1 MKALMKAMV
10 LESNGGPL
18 VEADRDVPAV
28 QSGHILIKISHC
40 GVCRTDLHIVDN
52 ELPEPKLPLVPGHEI
67 VGTVVEI
74 GAQEAVGNQAKDKTQ
89 SFKVGD
95 RVGVPWLGSTC
106 GHCRWCIRGKENLC
120 DNAKFTGYT
129 LDGGYAE
136 YCLAD
141 ARFCF
146 HIPDGYDDAKAAPL
160 LCAGLIGYRSYKM
173 CGDAQKIGIYG
184 FGAAAHIIAQVAAN
198 ERREIY
204 AFVRPQD
211 NDARSLAMNLG
222 CKWAGDSDGASPE
235 KLDAA
240 IIFAPVGKLVPY
252 ALSNLD
258 KAGKLILG
266 GIHMSDLP
274 AMPYEI
280 LWQERSIKSVTN
292 LTRADA
298 AEFFEKAAQFNINCS
313 VTVYPLQRANDAL
326 SDLRAGKFTGA
337 AVLRV

>member
-1 MKALMKAMV
+1 MKAMI
-10 LESNGGPL
+10 LESRGGPL
-18 VEADRDVPAV
+18 VEADRDVPEV
-28 QSGHILIKISHC
+28 ERGHLIVKITHC
-40 GVCRTDLHIVDN
+40 GVCRTDLHIIDN
-52 ELPEPKLPLVPGHEI
+52 ELKEPKLPLIPGHEI
-67 VGTVVEI
+67 VGTVS
-74 GAQEAVGNQAKDKTQ
+74 AVGDRVQGFA
-89 SFKVGD
+89 VGD
-95 RVGVPWLGSTC
+95 RVGVPWLGWTC
-106 GHCRWCIRGKENLC
+106 GHCRWCVSDRENLC
-120 DNAKFTGYT
+120 DEAKFTGYT

-141 ARFCF
+141 ARYCF
-146 HIPDGYDDAKAAPL
+146 KLPKGYDDAKAAPL

-173 CGDAQKIGIYG
+173 CGDAKRIGIYG
-184 FGAAAHIIAQVAAN
+184 FGAAAHIIAQVAHHEN
-198 ERREIY
+198 RELY

-222 CKWAGDSDGASPE
+222 CKWAGDSDAPSPE

-240 IIFAPVGKLVPY
+240 IIFAPVGALVPH

-266 GIHMSDLP
+266 GIHMSELP
-274 AMPYEI
+274 AMPYDI

-298 AEFFEKAAQFNINCS
+298 IEFFTKAQEVNINCS
-313 VTVYPLQRANDAL
+313 VTVYPLDKANDAL
-326 SDLRAGKFTGA
+326 NDLRAGKFTGA

>member
-1 MKALMKAMV
+1 MKTLMKAMI
-10 LESNGGPL
+10 LESHGGPL
-18 VEADRDVPAV
+18 IEADRDVP
-28 QSGHILIKISHC
+28 QMKSGHLLIKISHC

-52 ELPEPKLPLVPGHEI
+52 ELPDPKLPLIPGHEI
-67 VGTVVEI
+67 VGTV
-74 GAQEAVGNQAKDKTQ
+74 AQIADNVAGFTI
-89 SFKVGD
+89 GD

-106 GHCRWCIRGKENLC
+106 GHCRWCASNRENLC
-120 DNAKFTGYT
+120 DEAKFTGYT

-136 YCLAD
+136 FCLAD
-141 ARFCF
+141 ARYCF
-146 HIPDGYDDAKAAPL
+146 KLPPGYDDAKAAPL

-173 CGDAQKIGIYG
+173 CGDAKKIGIYG
-184 FGAAAHIIAQVAAN
+184 FGAAAHIIAQVAVH
-198 ERREIY
+198 EHRDLY

-211 NDARSLAMNLG
+211 NDARSLALNLG
-222 CKWAGDSDGASPE
+222 CKWAGDSDGPCPD

-240 IIFAPVGKLVPY
+240 IIFAPVGKLVPP

-274 AMPYEI
+274 AMPYDI

-298 AEFFEKAAQFNINCS
+298 EEFFAKAAQFDINCS
-313 VTVYPLQRANDAL
+313 VSLYPLERANDAL

-337 AVLRV
+337 AVLRI

>member
-1 MKALMKAMV
+1 MKAMI
-10 LESNGGPL
+10 LEARGGPL
-18 VEADRDVPAV
+18 TQADRVIPGV
-28 QSGHILIKISHC
+28 EPGHLVVKVSHC

-52 ELPEPKLPLVPGHEI
+52 ELKEPKLPLIPGHEI
-67 VGTVVEI
+67 VGTVAE
-74 GAQEAVGNQAKDKTQ
+74 VGDKVQ
-89 SFKVGD
+89 GFAIGD
-95 RVGVPWLGSTC
+95 RVGVPWLGWTC
-106 GHCRWCIRGKENLC
+106 GHCRWCVSDRENLC
-120 DNAKFTGYT
+120 DEAKFTGYT

-141 ARFCF
+141 ARYCF
-146 HIPDGYDDAKAAPL
+146 RLPDGYNDAKAAPL

-173 CGDAQKIGIYG
+173 CGDAKRIGIYG
-184 FGAAAHIIAQVAAN
+184 FGAAAHIIAQVAHHEN
-198 ERREIY
+198 RELY

-222 CKWAGDSDGASPE
+222 CKWAGDSDSASPD

-240 IIFAPVGKLVPY
+240 IIFAPVGKLVPH

-258 KAGKLILG
+258 KAGRLVLG
-266 GIHMSDLP
+266 GIHMSELP
-274 AMPYEI
+274 AMQYEI

-298 AEFFEKAAQFNINCS
+298 VEFFARAAEININCS
-313 VTVYPLQRANDAL
+313 VTVYPLDKANDAL
-326 SDLRAGKFTGA
+326 NDLRAGKFTGA